1 MVLAASEKAKW
12 MNIKSQLDAEKLQ
25 KMEAH
30 KVKYGTRV
38 RVTDGTI
45 VTPPSSIEI
54 NTGDVITMLK
64 PDGMY
69 CKGENKDGDRV
80 YISAWTDVEEI

>member
-1 MVLAASEKAKW
+1 MKAC
-12 MNIKSQLDAEKLQ
+12 E
-25 KMEAH
+25 
-30 KVKYGTRV
+30 VKYGTRV

-45 VTPPSSIEI
+45 VTPPSSIDI

-80 YISAWTDVEEI
+80 YIAAWTNVEEV